1 MRLNKEI
8 VKALNS
14 PDVKGLLAK
23 QGLEAAP
30 GTPEELA
37 AFSKAEHDTW
47 GKVVKQAGI
56 KAQ

>member
-1 MRLNKEI
+1 
-8 VKALNS
+8 VKALHS
-14 PDVKGLLAK
+14 AEVKDLLGK

-37 AFSKAEHDTW
+37 AFSKTESDTW
-47 GKVVKQAGI
+47 AKVVKQAGI